1 MKTVRTVL
9 AGVGGY
15 GTYYVQSLLSFEKN
29 DLIRLVALVD
39 PFAEKSPLYHLVA
52 DRPLYSDLADCL
64 ADHPADLVILATP
77 IQHHAEQIKT
87 SLSYGVPVLCEKP
100 LCATRS
106 QAESLIKAQ
115 KQSGL
120 QVGIGYQWSF
130 SPVILKA
137 KEDVLSGAYGK
148 PEVFRTFVYWP
159 RGEAYFNR
167 NDWAGR
173 RYDQEGRPVFDSV
186 LNNATA
192 HYLHNMLF
200 FLGHDLAEAAVPERI
215 EARLLRA
222 YDIETFDTALVRMEK
237 EQPGGPVLMALAVSH
252 TTEQTV
258 DPQIDFRFTNGRLTI
273 QDGFLRGYRFEK
285 SKTQEPTMI
294 DYGPVLGPDPV
305 ADKIETMVDSIRS
318 GRRLPCDVKTAYA
331 QTAVVS
337 RIHEQCEVT
346 VLEKPDYQ
354 VVFKN
359 GDAFRRVPGLES
371 VLSEFIKSL
380 KLPDDCLHELR
391 IRRQRLV

>member
-148 PEVFRTFVYWP
+148 PEVFRTSVYWP
-159 RGEAYFNR
+159 RSEAYFNR

-200 FLGHDLAEAAVPERI
+200 FLGHDLAEVAVPERI

-237 EQPGGPVLMALAVSH
+237 E
-252 TTEQTV
+252 
-258 DPQIDFRFTNGRLTI
+258 
-273 QDGFLRGYRFEK
+273 
-285 SKTQEPTMI
+285 
-294 DYGPVLGPDPV
+294 
-305 ADKIETMVDSIRS
+305 
-318 GRRLPCDVKTAYA
+318 
-331 QTAVVS
+331 
-337 RIHEQCEVT
+337 
-346 VLEKPDYQ
+346 
-354 VVFKN
+354 
-359 GDAFRRVPGLES
+359 
-371 VLSEFIKSL
+371 
-380 KLPDDCLHELR
+380 
-391 IRRQRLV
+391 